1 MSDEELEPR
10 SFPEMKI
17 MVGEELTHFS
27 KEELTKRIVS
37 LNEEIK
43 RTELALS
50 AKDTQASIAE
60 NLFKTT
66 T

>member
-37 LNEEIK
+37 LNEEIR
-43 RTELALS
+43 RTELALG

>member
-50 AKDTQASIAE
+50 AKDTHASIAE